1 MAHCTLIQDGT
12 VSVANFAICN
22 VADGSKGTNIYTAN
36 QWMVTMCNAMACM
49 SLYTP

>member
-1 MAHCTLIQDGT
+1 MAHCTLRQDGT

-22 VADGSKGTNIYTAN
+22 VAGRNEGTNIYAVN
-36 QWMVTMCNAMACM
+36 QWMDTMCNAMACM